1 MDLLQSLQT
10 HFGHDAFRDGQ
21 EDVIRALLAD
31 ESALALFPTGAG
43 KSLCYQLPAVLREG
57 TALVISP
64 LIALMKDQV
73 DALRARGIAAAR
85 LDSSLSAEETQRV
98 YADLRAGALKLLYV
112 APERLSGEAFLD
124 RVRRVKISLF
134 AIDEAHCISEWGH
147 NFRPEYLRL
156 ARVAEEM
163 SLRPVLALTATATPD
178 VARDIC
184 TAFGIAPQRHV
195 QTSFRRKNLHLRV
208 TPCAAR
214 ERLAVLAK
222 RLASAKVRP
231 AVVYVTFQKT
241 AEDVAAHLAA
251 AGLAA
256 RAYHAGMTAEDR
268 DATQEAFMRGEC
280 EVIVATIAFGMG
292 IDKADI
298 RSVVH
303 FNLPKTLEN
312 YQQEIGRA
320 GRDGQPALCE
330 LLACAD
336 DAVPLE
342 NFTLGDTPEP
352 AAVEALVRRMLG
364 AQASPPVRPA
374 GFQPASLDRLEARRP
389 HSLEGRVP
397 EEFDVSRY
405 DLSQETDI
413 RPLVV
418 ETVITYLE
426 LDGLL
431 RPTRAF
437 YESTQ
442 VQFLKSESAILSG
455 LNNDRRRF
463 LTALFAAGRRGPK
476 YLTLEL
482 EAAAQK
488 LGEPRD
494 RIVKALTWLEE
505 TGAITQKP
513 AGLRHAF
520 RLCGDAAQR
529 DPATVAA
536 HQAELFAQRE
546 ARDSQRLAQI
556 LDFARAPGCITR
568 RLLAYFGE
576 PLADENCGHC
586 HYCRTGEP
594 ASTITLPATPIPPFP
609 HAASE
614 EICDLILEENPSL
627 NSPRAVTRFL
637 CGLTSPAT
645 TRAKLTKRPEFG
657 RHAAIPFRT
666 VLAEVEKCWAEADG

>member
-1 MDLLQSLQT
+1 MDALRT

-21 EDVIRALLAD
+21 EDVIHALLD
-31 ESALALFPTGAG
+31 GESALALFPTGAG
-43 KSLCYQLPAVLREG
+43 KSLCYQLPAVLLEG
-57 TALVISP
+57 TALIISP

-85 LDSSLSAEETQRV
+85 LDSSLTAEETQRV
-98 YADLRAGALKLLYV
+98 YADLREGKLKLLYV
-112 APERLSGEAFLD
+112 APERLSGETFLE
-124 RVRRVKISLF
+124 RLRRVKISLL

-156 ARVAEEM
+156 ARVAEEL

-184 TAFGIAPQRHV
+184 KAFGIAPQRHV

-208 TPCAAR
+208 TPCGAR
-214 ERLAVLAK
+214 DRLAVLAK
-222 RLASAKVRP
+222 RLANAKVRP

-241 AEDVAAHLAA
+241 AEDVAAHLARS
-251 AGLAA
+251 GLAA
-256 RAYHAGMTAEDR
+256 QAYHAGMTAEDR
-268 DATQEAFMRGEC
+268 DTTQEAFMRGEC

-298 RSVVH
+298 RSVIH

-320 GRDGQPALCE
+320 GRDGQPSLCE

-352 AAVEALVRRMLG
+352 RAVEALVGKMLG
-364 AQASPPVRPA
+364 S
-374 GFQPASLDRLEARRP
+374 G
-389 HSLEGRVP
+389 

-405 DLSQETDI
+405 DLAQETDI

-442 VQFLKSESAILSG
+442 VQFLKSESAILSA
-455 LNNDRRRF
+455 LNEDRRCF
-463 LTALFAAGRRGPK
+463 LTALFGSGRRGPK
-476 YLTLEL
+476 YLTLEI
-482 EAAAQK
+482 EAAAQR

-505 TGAITQKP
+505 TGAILQKP
-513 AGLRHAF
+513 AGLRHGF
-520 RLCGDAAQR
+520 RLCGDASQR
-529 DPATVAA
+529 DPSAVAA
-536 HQAELFAQRE
+536 DQAKLFAQRE

-556 LDFARAPGCITR
+556 LDFASASGCITR
-568 RLLAYFGE
+568 RLIGYFGE
-576 PLADENCGHC
+576 ALAEDNCSHC
-586 HYCRTGEP
+586 HFCRTGDP
-594 ASTITLPATPIPPFP
+594 ATQVALPATPIAPFTDADAEDIRTLIFEE
-609 HAASE
+609 HA
-614 EICDLILEENPSL
+614 SL
-627 NSPRAVTRFL
+627 ATPRQITRFL

-645 TRAKLTKRPEFG
+645 SRAKLTKRPEFA
-657 RHAAIPFRT
+657 RFATTPFRT
-666 VLAEVEKCWAEADG
+666 VLAQVEACFAEE

>member
-1 MDLLQSLQT
+1 MDPDLLAALRT
-10 HFGHDAFRDGQ
+10 HFGHEHFREGQ
-21 EDVIRALLAD
+21 ESVVRALLAG

-43 KSLCYQLPAVLREG
+43 KSLCYQLPAVLLDG
-57 TALVISP
+57 TALIVSP

-85 LDSSLSAEETQRV
+85 LDSSLTAEETQRV
-98 YADLRAGALKLLYV
+98 YADLRAGNLKLLYV
-112 APERLSGEAFLD
+112 APERLSGEAFVD
-124 RVRRVKISLF
+124 RLRRARISLM

-156 ARVAEEM
+156 ARVVEEL
-163 SLRPVLALTATATPD
+163 SLRPVLTLTATATPE
-178 VARDIC
+178 VAQDIC
-184 TAFGIAPQRHV
+184 RAFGIARERHV
-195 QTSFRRKNLHLRV
+195 QTSFHRPNLHLRI
-208 TPCAAR
+208 TPCAAAD
-214 ERLAVLAK
+214 RLAVLTK
-222 RLASAKVRP
+222 RLGNAKVRP

-241 AEDVAAHLAA
+241 AEEVADQLSA
-251 AGLAA
+251 AGLRAK
-256 RAYHAGMTAEDR
+256 AYHAGMDTEDR
-268 DATQEAFMRGEC
+268 TVAQDAFMRGDC

-298 RSVVH
+298 RSVIH

-320 GRDGQPALCE
+320 GRDGQPSFCE

-352 AAVEALVRRMLG
+352 TAIEALVQRMLG
-364 AQASPPVRPA
+364 A
-374 GFQPASLDRLEARRP
+374 G
-389 HSLEGRVP
+389 
-397 EEFDVSRY
+397 EEFHVSRY

-431 RPTRAF
+431 QPTRAF

-442 VQFLKSESAILSG
+442 VQFLRAENEILSG
-455 LNNDRRRF
+455 HTDERRRF
-463 LTALFAAGRRGPK
+463 LSRLFEAGKRGPK
-476 YLTLEL
+476 YLTLDL

-505 TGAITQKP
+505 TGAISQKP
-513 AGLRHAF
+513 AGLRHGF
-520 RLCGDAAQR
+520 RLCGDAAQAS
-529 DPATVAA
+529 PAEVATRLA
-536 HQAELFAQRE
+536 GLFAQRE
-546 ARDSQRLAQI
+546 ERDLQRMAGI
-556 LDFARAPGCITR
+556 LEFAAASGCITR
-568 RLLAYFGE
+568 RLLAHFGE
-576 PLADENCGHC
+576 NLAGEKCGHC
-586 HYCRTGEP
+586 HFCRTGEP
-594 ASTITLPATPIPPFP
+594 ATPIALPASPVPEFTD
-609 HAASE
+609 ADRE
-614 EICDLILEENPSL
+614 EIRELMFEENPSL
-627 NSPRAVTRFL
+627 STPRSLTRYL

-645 TRAKLTKRPEFG
+645 TRAKLTRRPEFG
-657 RHAAIPFRT
+657 RWSAVPFRGILT
-666 VLAEVEKCWAEADG
+666 EVESCWE

>member
-1 MDLLQSLQT
+1 MDLTPSLQT
-10 HFGHDAFRDGQ
+10 HFGHGSFRPGQ
-21 EDVIRALLAD
+21 EDVIRALLAG

-43 KSLCYQLPAVLREG
+43 KSLCYQLPAVLLEG

-85 LDSSLSAEETQRV
+85 LDSSLTAQETQRV
-98 YADLRAGALKLLYV
+98 YADLREGKLKLLYV
-112 APERLSGEAFLD
+112 APERLSGEAFAERL
-124 RVRRVKISLF
+124 RRVKISLL

-156 ARVAEEM
+156 ARVAEELA
-163 SLRPVLALTATATPD
+163 LRPVLALTATATPE

-184 TAFGIAPQRHV
+184 QAFGIAGERHV

-208 TPCAAR
+208 TPCAAG
-214 ERLAVLAK
+214 ERLAVLTK

-241 AEDVAAHLAA
+241 AEEVAAHLAR

-256 RAYHAGMTAEDR
+256 RAYHAGMSAEDR
-268 DATQEAFMRGEC
+268 DATQEAFMRGAC

-298 RSVVH
+298 RSVIH

-352 AAVEALVRRMLG
+352 ASVEALVRKMLG
-364 AQASPPVRPA
+364 A
-374 GFQPASLDRLEARRP
+374 G
-389 HSLEGRVP
+389 

-442 VQFLKSESAILSG
+442 VQFLKPESAILAG
-455 LNNDRRRF
+455 LNDDRRRF

-494 RIVKALTWLEE
+494 RLVKALTWLEE
-505 TGAITQKP
+505 TGAIMQKP
-513 AGLRHAF
+513 AGLRHGF
-520 RLCGDAAQR
+520 RLSADAAQR
-529 DPATVAA
+529 DPAAVAA

-556 LDFARAPGCITR
+556 LDFASATGCITR
-568 RLLAYFGE
+568 RLLGYFGE
-576 PLADENCGHC
+576 PLPDENCGHC
-586 HYCRTGEP
+586 HHCRTGEP
-594 ASTITLPATPIPPFP
+594 AAQVALPATPIADFTEDDL
-609 HAASE
+609 E
-614 EICDLILEENPSL
+614 EIRALIFEEIPSL
-627 NSPRAVTRFL
+627 SNPRQLTRYL

-645 TRAKLTKRPEFG
+645 SRAKLTRRPAFG
-657 RHAAIPFRT
+657 RYATTPFHT
-666 VLAEVEKCWAEADG
+666 VLAQVEACSE

>member
-1 MDLLQSLQT
+1 MGGAMDLVNALRT

-21 EDVIRALLAD
+21 EDVIRALLD
-31 ESALALFPTGAG
+31 GESALALFPTGAG

-57 TALVISP
+57 TALVVSP

-73 DALRARGIAAAR
+73 DVLRARGIAAAR
-85 LDSSLSAEETQRV
+85 LDSSLTAQETQQV
-98 YADLRAGALKLLYV
+98 YADLRAGTLKLLYV

-124 RVRRVKISLF
+124 RLRRVKISLL

-156 ARVAEEM
+156 ARVAEE
-163 SLRPVLALTATATPD
+163 LGLKPVLALTATATPD

-184 TAFGIAPQRHV
+184 RSFGIADERHV

-208 TPCAAR
+208 TPCAAS
-214 ERLAVLAK
+214 ERLDVLTK
-222 RLASAKVRP
+222 RLASATVRP

-241 AEDVAAHLAA
+241 AEEVAAHLARS
-251 AGLAA
+251 GLAA
-256 RAYHAGMTAEDR
+256 RAYHAGMSAEDR
-268 DATQEAFMRGEC
+268 DATQEAFMRGAC
-280 EVIVATIAFGMG
+280 EIIVATIAFGMG

-298 RSVVH
+298 RSVIH

-320 GRDGQPALCE
+320 GRDGQPSLCE

-336 DAVPLE
+336 DAIPLE

-352 AAVEALVRRMLG
+352 AAVEALVRKMLG
-364 AQASPPVRPA
+364 S
-374 GFQPASLDRLEARRP
+374 G
-389 HSLEGRVP
+389 

-442 VQFLKSESAILSG
+442 VQFLKPEREILSG
-455 LNNDRRRF
+455 HTDERRRF
-463 LTALFAAGRRGPK
+463 LTSLFNAGKRGPK

-482 EAAAQK
+482 EAAAQQ

-536 HQAELFAQRE
+536 HQAELFVHRE
-546 ARDSQRLAQI
+546 QRDSQRLAQI
-556 LDFARAPGCITR
+556 LDFARASGCITR
-568 RLLAYFGE
+568 RLLGYFGE
-576 PLADENCGHC
+576 ALAGESCGHC
-586 HYCRTGEP
+586 HYCRTGTPAAPFDLP
-594 ASTITLPATPIPPFP
+594 ASSPAAFTED
-609 HAASE
+609 ALE
-614 EICDLILEENPSL
+614 EIRALIFEELPSL
-627 NSPRAVTRFL
+627 ATARQITRFL

-645 TRAKLTKRPEFG
+645 TRAKLTTRPEYA
-657 RHAAIPFRT
+657 RYATTPFRT
-666 VLAEVEKCWAEADG
+666 VLAQVEACWE

>member
-1 MDLLQSLQT
+1 MELLDALRT
-10 HFGHDAFRDGQ
+10 HFGHAEFRPGQ
-21 EDVIRALLAD
+21 EAVVQALLAG

-43 KSLCYQLPAVLREG
+43 KSLCYQLPAVLLEG
-57 TALVISP
+57 TALIVSP

-85 LDSSLSAEETQRV
+85 LDSTLTAHETQQV
-98 YADLRAGALKLLYV
+98 YADLKNGALKLLYV
-112 APERLSGEAFLD
+112 APERLSGEAFID
-124 RVRRVKISLF
+124 RLRRAKISLL

-156 ARVAEEM
+156 ARVSEE
-163 SLRPVLALTATATPD
+163 LALDPVLALTATATPD

-184 TAFGIAPQRHV
+184 KAFGIDSERHV
-195 QTSFRRKNLHLRV
+195 QTSFRRRNLHLRV
-208 TPCAAR
+208 TPCASAHKT
-214 ERLAVLAK
+214 AALAK

-241 AEDVAAHLAA
+241 AEDVAAGLAK

-256 RAYHAGMTAEDR
+256 RAYHAGMKNEER
-268 DATQEAFMRGEC
+268 DAVQEAFMRGAC
-280 EVIVATIAFGMG
+280 EIIVATIAFGMG

-298 RSVVH
+298 RSVIH

-320 GRDGQPALCE
+320 GRDGAPALCE

-364 AQASPPVRPA
+364 S
-374 GFQPASLDRLEARRP
+374 G
-389 HSLEGRVP
+389 

-442 VQFLKSESAILSG
+442 VEFLKSEGAILGG
-455 LNNDRRRF
+455 LNEDRRRF
-463 LTALFAAGRRGPK
+463 LAGLFKAGTRGPK

-482 EAAAQK
+482 EATAQR
-488 LGEPRD
+488 LGEPRE
-494 RIVKALTWLEE
+494 RIAKALTWLEE

-513 AGLRHAF
+513 AGLRHGF
-520 RLCGDAAQR
+520 RLLEDAAQR
-529 DPATVAA
+529 DPAVVAA
-536 HQAELFAQRE
+536 HQAVLFAHRE
-546 ARDSQRLAQI
+546 ARDSERLAQI
-556 LDFARAPGCITR
+556 LDFATQPGCITR

-576 PLADENCGHC
+576 ALEEENCGHC
-586 HYCRTGEP
+586 HFCRTGEP
-594 ASTITLPATPIPPFP
+594 AQKVALPATPIPPFT
-609 HAASE
+609 E
-614 EICDLILEENPSL
+614 EDDELIRGLIFEELPPL
-627 NSPRAVTRFL
+627 ATPRQVTRFL

-645 TRAKLTKRPEFG
+645 SRAKLTKRPEFARFAG
-657 RHAAIPFRT
+657 VPFRT
-666 VLAEVEKCWAEADG
+666 VLARVEQLAEE

>member
-1 MDLLQSLQT
+1 MDLMDALRT

-21 EDVIRALLAD
+21 EDVIHALLD
-31 ESALALFPTGAG
+31 GESALALFPTGAG
-43 KSLCYQLPAVLREG
+43 KSLCYQLPAVLLEG
-57 TALVISP
+57 TAFIISP

-85 LDSSLSAEETQRV
+85 LDSSLTAEETQRV
-98 YADLRAGALKLLYV
+98 YADLREGKLKLLYV
-112 APERLSGEAFLD
+112 APERLSGETFLE
-124 RVRRVKISLF
+124 RLRRVKISLL

-156 ARVAEEM
+156 ARVADEL

-184 TAFGIAPQRHV
+184 KAFGIAPQRHV

-208 TPCAAR
+208 TPCGAR
-214 ERLAVLAK
+214 DRLAVLAK
-222 RLASAKVRP
+222 RLANAKVRP

-241 AEDVAAHLAA
+241 AEDVAAHLARS
-251 AGLAA
+251 GLAA
-256 RAYHAGMTAEDR
+256 QAYHAGMTAEDR
-268 DATQEAFMRGEC
+268 DTTQEAFMRGEC

-298 RSVVH
+298 RSVIH

-320 GRDGQPALCE
+320 GRDGQPSLCE

-352 AAVEALVRRMLG
+352 RAVEALVGKMLG
-364 AQASPPVRPA
+364 S
-374 GFQPASLDRLEARRP
+374 GED
-389 HSLEGRVP
+389 
-397 EEFDVSRY
+397 FDVSRY
-405 DLSQETDI
+405 DLAQETDI

-442 VQFLKSESAILSG
+442 VQFLKSESAILAA
-455 LNNDRRRF
+455 LNEDRRRF
-463 LTALFAAGRRGPK
+463 LTALFGSGRRGPK
-476 YLTLEL
+476 YLTLEI
-482 EAAAQK
+482 EAAAQR

-494 RIVKALTWLEE
+494 LIVKALTWLEE
-505 TGAITQKP
+505 TGAILQKP
-513 AGLRHAF
+513 AGLRHGF
-520 RLCGDAAQR
+520 RLCGDASQR
-529 DPATVAA
+529 DPSAVAA
-536 HQAELFAQRE
+536 DQAKLFAQRE

-556 LDFARAPGCITR
+556 LDFASASGCITR
-568 RLLAYFGE
+568 RLIGYFGE
-576 PLADENCGHC
+576 ALAEDNCGHC
-586 HYCRTGEP
+586 HFCRTGDP
-594 ASTITLPATPIPPFP
+594 ATQVALPATPIAPFTDADAEEVRALIFEE
-609 HAASE
+609 HA
-614 EICDLILEENPSL
+614 SL
-627 NSPRAVTRFL
+627 ATPRQITRFL

-645 TRAKLTKRPEFG
+645 SRARLTKRPEFA
-657 RHAAIPFRT
+657 RFATTPFRT
-666 VLAEVEKCWAEADG
+666 VLAQVEACFAEE

>member
-1 MDLLQSLQT
+1 MDLLAELRT
-10 HFGHDAFRDGQ
+10 RFGHEEFREGQ
-21 EDVIRALLAD
+21 EAVVRALLAG

-43 KSLCYQLPAVLREG
+43 KSLCYQLPAVLLEG

-73 DALRARGIAAAR
+73 DALRGRGIAAAR
-85 LDSSLSAEETQRV
+85 LDSSLTAVETQQV
-98 YADLRAGALKLLYV
+98 YADLRAGKLKLLYV

-124 RVRRVKISLF
+124 RLRRVRISLV

-156 ARVAEEM
+156 ARVVEE
-163 SLRPVLALTATATPD
+163 LGLGPVLALTATATPE

-184 TAFGIAPQRHV
+184 RAFGIASERHV
-195 QTSFRRKNLHLRV
+195 QTSFRRRNLHLRV
-208 TPCAAR
+208 TTCAAAD
-214 ERLAVLAK
+214 RLALLAR
-222 RLASAKVRP
+222 RLGSAKVRP
-231 AVVYVTFQKT
+231 AVVYVTYQKT
-241 AEDVAAHLAA
+241 AEEVAARLAA
-251 AGLAA
+251 AGLRA
-256 RAYHAGMTAEDR
+256 RAYHAGMDTEER

-298 RSVVH
+298 RSVIH

-364 AQASPPVRPA
+364 A
-374 GFQPASLDRLEARRP
+374 G
-389 HSLEGRVP
+389 
-397 EEFDVSRY
+397 EEFHVSRY

-426 LDGLL
+426 LEGLL
-431 RPTRAF
+431 QPTRTF

-442 VQFLKSESAILSG
+442 VQFLQPEDAILAVHTEE
-455 LNNDRRRF
+455 RRRF
-463 LTALFAAGRRGPK
+463 LTRLFGAGKRGPK
-476 YLTLEL
+476 YLTLDFET
-482 EAAAQK
+482 ASQK
-488 LGEPRD
+488 LGEPRE
-494 RIVKALTWLEE
+494 RISKALSWLEE
-505 TGAITQKP
+505 TGAISQKP
-513 AGLRHAF
+513 AGLRHGF
-520 RLCGDAAQR
+520 RLCGDAAR
-529 DPATVAA
+529 VSPGEVAA
-536 HQAELFAQRE
+536 RLAELFARREERDLQRMAGLLE
-546 ARDSQRLAQI
+546 
-556 LDFARAPGCITR
+556 FASAPGCITR
-568 RLLAYFGE
+568 RLLAHFGE
-576 PLADENCGHC
+576 KLDDENCGHC
-586 HYCRTGEP
+586 HFCRTGEP
-594 ASTITLPATPIPPFP
+594 AVSAVLPASPIAPFTETG
-609 HAASE
+609 AE
-614 EICDLILEENPSL
+614 EIRALIFEENAALP
-627 NSPRAVTRFL
+627 SPRALTRYL

-645 TRAKLTKRPEFG
+645 TRAKLTRRPAFG
-657 RHAAIPFRT
+657 RWAAVPFRT
-666 VLAEVEKCWAEADG
+666 VLAQVEACWE